1 MPVTWDMSRQTK
13 DQWEISRQSLQFLER
28 LGAGQFGEV
37 WRGKVQKERKKIIKL
52 FYISIFIR
60 YKAERLKF
68 SVS

>member
-37 WRGKVQKERKKIIKL
+37 WRGKVERK
-52 FYISIFIR
+52 
-60 YKAERLKF
+60 
-68 SVS
+68 